1 MCIKSISYVSGAHL
15 HASTPG
21 IRAEGDCKDVLK
33 LTRESTAGTMEELAI
48 GQLVSMSLDKNDVII
63 IPRES

>member
-1 MCIKSISYVSGAHL
+1 MRYNTKA
-15 HASTPG
+15 
-21 IRAEGDCKDVLK
+21 
-33 LTRESTAGTMEELAI
+33 AGTMEELAI